1 MSFQLICCRRYRS
14 LGGES
19 KLSTSEG
26 DEQSRENGDDCLN
39 QINLGIQKLISKTA
53 LPSESPN
60 SPFAAINSEIELP
73 ADSIAAKF
81 FLFLLSVRNEP
92 VVARHGLE
100 RLGEMRPMS
109 HASFQLSP
117 VLILPFEM
125 NAIVDVWDQFC
136 LRQLPLTQVVTVEKK
151 NKISKMKNA
160 SNKKLKQVN
169 AAQHD
174 TRND

>member
-109 HASFQLSP
+109 HASFQLSANP
-117 VLILPFEM
+117 SIRNECHCRRVGSILLE
-125 NAIVDVWDQFC
+125 AVAAY
-136 LRQLPLTQVVTVEKK
+136 
-151 NKISKMKNA
+151 SS
-160 SNKKLKQVN
+160 SNG
-169 AAQHD
+169 
-174 TRND
+174 